1 MKLTLRPVDVPFM
14 VGDLVWV
21 AQPCGD
27 TNPQPYFQGQIMQI
41 ILDGSLKHT
50 TVIRQRQENHE
61 LLISSAV
68 YDLKPV
74 GDHEGVPRISV
85 DIELFTT
92 IKTLFATKEELLASQ
107 SQPTAAG

>member
-1 MKLTLRPVDVPFM
+1 
-14 VGDLVWV
+14 
-21 AQPCGD
+21 
-27 TNPQPYFQGQIMQI
+27 MQI

-50 TVIRQRQENHE
+50 TVIRQRKETHE

-74 GDHEGVPRISV
+74 GDHDGVARLGV

-92 IKTLFATKEELLASQ
+92 MKTLFATKEELLASQ
-107 SQPTAAG
+107 AQ

>member
-1 MKLTLRPVDVPFM
+1 M

-50 TVIRQRQENHE
+50 TVIRQRKEIHE

-74 GDHEGVPRISV
+74 GDHEGVARTSV

-92 IKTLFATKEELLASQ
+92 IQTLFANKEDLLASQ
-107 SQPTAAG
+107 SQSG

>member
-1 MKLTLRPVDVPFM
+1 M

-21 AQPCGD
+21 AQPAGE

-50 TVIRQRQENHE
+50 TVVRQRKDMHE

-74 GDHEGVPRISV
+74 GDHEGVPRVSV

-92 IKTLFATKEELLASQ
+92 LKTLFATKEELLASQ
-107 SQPTAAG
+107 AQSGSGG

>member
-1 MKLTLRPVDVPFM
+1 M

-21 AQPCGD
+21 AQPAGD

-50 TVIRQRQENHE
+50 TVIRQRKEVHE

-74 GDHEGVPRISV
+74 GDHDGVARVAV
-85 DIELFTT
+85 DIELFTE
-92 IKTLFATKEELLASQ
+92 IETLFASKEALLASQ
-107 SQPTAAG
+107 SQ

>member
-1 MKLTLRPVDVPFM
+1 MKLMLRPVDIPFM

-50 TVIRQRQENHE
+50 TVIRQRKEIHE
-61 LLISSAV
+61 LIISS
-68 YDLKPV
+68 
-74 GDHEGVPRISV
+74 GV
-85 DIELFTT
+85 
-92 IKTLFATKEELLASQ
+92 
-107 SQPTAAG
+107 